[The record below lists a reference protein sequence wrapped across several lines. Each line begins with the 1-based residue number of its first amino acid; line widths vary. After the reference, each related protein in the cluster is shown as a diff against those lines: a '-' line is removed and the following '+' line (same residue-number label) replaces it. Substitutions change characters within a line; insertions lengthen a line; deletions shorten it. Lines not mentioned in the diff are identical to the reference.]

1 MALLLISGKT
11 RFRKISG
18 YCKIE
23 SVSQKNLR
31 PILERYLEEPNIW
44 NTWNKIWLEVKPLL
58 DACVDGDAMSEYTWM
73 GDQDANSYSELSVNN
88 EQDVR
93 QGKYKAI
100 LKYKDIVPMQ
110 EVTMSII
117 IDQASKSV
125 SIVENE

>member
-1 MALLLISGKT
+1 MALLLISSKT
-11 RFRKISG
+11 GFRKISG

-44 NTWNKIWLEVKPLL
+44 NTWNKIWLEVKPIL